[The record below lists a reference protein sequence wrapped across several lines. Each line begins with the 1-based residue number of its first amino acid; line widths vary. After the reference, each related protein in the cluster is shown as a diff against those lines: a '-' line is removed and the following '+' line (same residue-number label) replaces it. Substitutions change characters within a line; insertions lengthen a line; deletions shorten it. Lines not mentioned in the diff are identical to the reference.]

1 MRQITLNLDGSYRRP
16 VAVLQN
22 GLRAMLDTGAFIPVW
37 TDNEEILVKM
47 MGAKFLQSNVPISG
61 FGGTTYGNLY
71 QVTLNIGDLIFPN
84 MPIVANNELDPPFN
98 MILSATMF
106 SGLIYEVDTVNNVLN
121 INVPDAES
129 FIRNLT
135 FDNGKGG
142 RIVLCTTQDNPS
154 QIKI

>member
-1 MRQITLNLDGSYRRP
+1 
-16 VAVLQN
+16 
-22 GLRAMLDTGAFIPVW
+22 
-37 TDNEEILVKM
+37 
-47 MGAKFLQSNVPISG
+47 
-61 FGGTTYGNLY
+61 
-71 QVTLNIGDLIFPN
+71 
-84 MPIVANNELDPPFN
+84 

-121 INVPDAES
+121 INVPDSES